1 MSLVLGV
8 IVDTFGQLRQ
18 DRKAK
23 EDDRASKCFICSLDS
38 YRFLNVDGQFNRHI
52 KKDHNM
58 WDYVYFTMY
67 LENTTVAQRNHHEIY
82 LFRELMEKQSIKPF
96 PVLRA
101 MALKE
106 DVDEKDVALLELTK
120 TCATLRDRTE
130 DIAQKMEQMEQVL
143 YLAELSKEDDTNNDT
158 RHAKKKQ
165 QQAQW
170 RVTQRQE
177 EDADE
182 VEDEDEDEEEG
193 EEHAAEG
200 N

>member
-120 TCATLRDRTE
+120 TCATLSDRTE
-130 DIAQKMEQMEQVL
+130 DIAQQMEQVL

-170 RVTQRQE
+170 RVTQR
-177 EDADE
+177 ED
-182 VEDEDEDEEEG
+182 EEG

-200 N
+200 NEDEDEHGF